1 MLVNDSD
8 PRGQRLFIAGVSL
21 SGNGS
26 TVSMSTSDGE
36 TFVNYTPPLNY
47 IGSDFFLYTNQDEWG
62 L

>member
-1 MLVNDSD
+1 M
-8 PRGQRLFIAGVSL
+8 SL